1 MKNKYLI
8 VIPARAGSKGI
19 KDKNIKK
26 FNGIPLISKTILEAK
41 KISKNFDI
49 LVSSDGENI
58 LSLASE
64 NGAIP
69 FKRSADLAHDDSS
82 SEDVLLEVINKF
94 SNIKNYDSI
103 IFLQCTSP
111 LTTYRDIEGAIRVY
125 EDSKSD
131 SIFSCYEGFK
141 PIWGISPDG
150 IKPLNHQI
158 DKRLLRQ
165 SINNQVIEN
174 GAIYIF
180 DISIFVKEKTRFCG
194 NNSIYLMPED
204 RSIDIDTDLDWFI
217 AEQIEKNKNES
228 KS

>member
-1 MKNKYLI
+1 MKNNYLI

-19 KDKNIKK
+19 KDKNIKR
-26 FNGIPLISKTILEAK
+26 FNGIPLISKTILESK

-64 NGAIP
+64 NEAIP
-69 FKRSADLAHDDSS
+69 FKRSSDLALDDSS
-82 SEDVLLEVINKF
+82 YEDVLLEVINKF

-111 LTTYRDIEGAIRVY
+111 LTTHRDIEGAIKVF

-131 SIFSCYEGFK
+131 SIFSCYKGFK
-141 PIWGISPDG
+141 PIWSISPDG
-150 IKPLNHQI
+150 VKPLNHQKN
-158 DKRLLRQ
+158 KRSTRQ
-165 SINNQVIEN
+165 SVNNQVIEN

-180 DISIFVKEKTRFCG
+180 DISIFLKEKTRFCG
-194 NNSIYLMPED
+194 KNSIYIMPEN
-204 RSIDIDTDLDWFI
+204 RSIDIDTETDWI
-217 AEQIEKNKNES
+217 VAEAIERNAK
-228 KS
+228 

>member
-1 MKNKYLI
+1 MYNT
-8 VIPARAGSKGI
+8 V
-19 KDKNIKK
+19 DFVEN

-41 KISKNFDI
+41 KICKNFDI

-69 FKRSADLAHDDSS
+69 FKRSADLALDDSS

-111 LTTYRDIEGAIRVY
+111 LTTYRDIEGAVKVF

-141 PIWGISPDG
+141 PIWSISPDG
-150 IKPLNHQI
+150 VKPLNHQKN
-158 DKRLLRQ
+158 KRSMRQ

-180 DISIFVKEKTRFCG
+180 NINIFLKEKTRFCG
-194 NNSIYLMPED
+194 KNSVYIMPEN

-217 AEQIEKNKNES
+217 AEQIDKNRNES

>member
-58 LSLASE
+58 LSLATE

-69 FKRSADLAHDDSS
+69 FKRSIDLALDDSS

-94 SNIKNYDSI
+94 SNITNYDSI

-111 LTTYRDIEGAIRVY
+111 LTTYRDIDDAINVY
-125 EDSKSD
+125 ENSSYDSV
-131 SIFSCYEGFK
+131 FSCYRGFK
-141 PIWGISPDG
+141 PIWNISKHE
-150 IKPLNHQI
+150 IKPLNHKKN
-158 DKRLLRQ
+158 KRPNRQ
-165 SINNQVIEN
+165 DVKNQVIEN

-180 DISIFVKEKTRFCG
+180 HIDTFKKEKTRFCG
-194 NNSIYLMPED
+194 NVGISIMPEN
-204 RSIDIDTDLDWFI
+204 RSIDIDNYMDWFI
-217 AEQIEKNKNES
+217 AEQIEKYGR
-228 KS
+228 